1 MNNKRV
7 GVIGGMGP
15 MATAKFMEL
24 VINNTKASSDQDNVD
39 MLVCQYSSI
48 PDRTSYI
55 LDSDNSI
62 DPAPK
67 MIEAAKLLER
77 ENCEFLV
84 MPCNTATFF
93 YNKVQNEVNIPLIN
107 IAEETV
113 KCCLEKG
120 AKKIGL
126 MATDGTIKAG
136 VYEQYTNGKCE
147 LFVPDEVM
155 QKRIMS
161 IIYNEVK
168 QNIIPDK
175 DNFLEVVKYFRDNNC
190 DVIVMGCTELSVAI
204 EQLDINED
212 YIVDSLTVLA
222 KLTIT
227 KAGKLLK

>member
-1 MNNKRV
+1 MNKKV

-24 VINNTKASSDQDNVD
+24 VINNTKASCDQDNVD

-48 PDRTSYI
+48 PDRTGYI
-55 LDSDNSI
+55 LNEQENS
-62 DPAPK
+62 PVPK
-67 MIEAAKLLER
+67 MIEAAMLLER
-77 ENCEFLV
+77 ENCDFLV

-93 YNKVQNEVNIPLIN
+93 YDKVQSAVNIPLIN

-113 KCCLEKG
+113 KCCLDKG

-126 MATDGTIKAG
+126 MATDGTIKAK
-136 VYEQYTNGKCE
+136 VYEYYTKDKCE
-147 LFVPDEVM
+147 LFIPNDII
-155 QKRIMS
+155 QKNIMG

-168 QNIIPDK
+168 QNKIPDK

-204 EQLDINED
+204 EELDINED

-227 KAGKLLK
+227 KAGKILK